1 MSALAKPKMKDT
13 GGFSLVE
20 MAVVLVIFGL
30 LIGGLVLPLTG
41 QLDAKRYSETR
52 QGLENI
58 KSALIGFAVLYGRLP
73 CPSTVTDPTDVNYG
87 VEITPC
93 PALAAEGYLPWKTL
107 GMSETDA
114 WNNARVDA
122 SSAGLWRY
130 RVNSNFSSAT
140 TLFTI
145 STAPNTAEN
154 LIVRNTAG
162 NSLTTATENPV
173 AVVFSAGKNLVAE
186 GENAIFE
193 STNAFYQSDLPSAVF
208 DDQLVWIG
216 RPMLISRMV
225 AAGKL
230 P

>member
-1 MSALAKPKMKDT
+1 MKSHSYT
-13 GGFSLVE
+13 PPMRSQGFSLVE
-20 MAVVLVIFGL
+20 MAVVLVILGL
-30 LIGGLVLPLTG
+30 LIGGLVLPLSG

-52 QGLENI
+52 QELENI

-73 CPSTVTDPTDVNYG
+73 CPSVIIDPTDVNYG

-93 PALAAEGYLPWKTL
+93 TALTSEGYLPWKTL

-114 WNNARVDA
+114 WNGSRIDA
-122 SSAGLWRY
+122 TSPGLWRY

-145 STAPNTAEN
+145 NTVPNTGEN

-162 NSLTTATENPV
+162 TNLTTTTENPV
-173 AVVFSAGKNLVAE
+173 AVVFSAGKNLVVE
-186 GENAIFE
+186 GENAVFE
-193 STNAFYQSDLPSAVF
+193 STNGIYQSDLPSTVF
-208 DDQLVWIG
+208 DDQLIWIG
-216 RPMLISRMV
+216 RPMLISRMI

>member
-1 MSALAKPKMKDT
+1 MSALVKSKTKDT

-52 QGLENI
+52 QELENI

-73 CPSTVTDPTDVNYG
+73 CPSTVTDPANANYG

-93 PALAAEGYLPWKTL
+93 TALTAEGYLPWKTL

-114 WNNARVDA
+114 WNNARIDA
-122 SSAGLWRY
+122 TSAGLWRY

-154 LIVRNTAG
+154 IIVRNTAG
-162 NSLTTATENPV
+162 SNLTTVTENPV

-186 GENAIFE
+186 GENATFE

-216 RPMLISRMV
+216 RPMLISRMI